1 MALRPEH
8 ELHGRR
14 KSLNIGVGL
23 MLGAFVILVMALTYT
38 KITSTDFRI
47 PASQANGVGEQIG
60 DGGND

>member
-60 DGGND
+60 GGGND

>member
-47 PASQANGVGEQIG
+47 PASQANGVGKQIG
-60 DGGND
+60 EGGND